1 MHSIGV
7 IGILNPPPTPVFV
20 EIAIVVVV
28 FLYEKFT
35 KCVQRLCTMLPYLT
49 LNFWQITSI

>member
-7 IGILNPPPTPVFV
+7 IGIINPPTPVFV
-20 EIAIVVVV
+20 EIALVVVV

-35 KCVQRLCTMLPYLT
+35 KCVQRLCTTLPNLT
-49 LNFWQITSI
+49 LNFWQITST